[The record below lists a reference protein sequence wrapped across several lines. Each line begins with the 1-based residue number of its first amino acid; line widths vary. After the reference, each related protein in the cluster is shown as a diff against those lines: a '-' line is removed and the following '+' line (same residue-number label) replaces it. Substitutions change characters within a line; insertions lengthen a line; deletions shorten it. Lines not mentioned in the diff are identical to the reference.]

1 MDPRTVFETQTQ
13 ARVSKRLAILSAWQL
28 LVLDAMQE
36 DDQERRQAAIAQMSE
51 AYHDALSL
59 VPSQCL
65 GFVELGK

>member
-13 ARVSKRLAILSAWQL
+13 ARVNKRLDILSAWQL
-28 LVLDAMQE
+28 LVLGAMQE

-51 AYHDALSL
+51 AFHDVLSL